1 MLAEDFSMNN
11 LLLIVLPLATA
22 LSAWVALRLVVWG
35 VLYPLAPRRMMGMTM
50 QGALPANM
58 RRIGEGVADMMLRQ
72 LADGSLKPGADAF
85 LSVEPLISGHLD
97 TFLAVRLKE
106 KMPVISAF
114 IGDKTVGK
122 LKAAMMEEISE
133 LLPQVID
140 NYTSSLARDAGLKQ
154 KIADRIAHMPAAEL
168 EGMVAPVLKQ
178 AAGKATLP
186 VLLVGF
192 LCGLVPAMVL
202 YLIK

>member
-1 MLAEDFSMNN
+1 M
-11 LLLIVLPLATA
+11 
-22 LSAWVALRLVVWG
+22 SAWVALRMVAWG
-35 VLYPLAPRRMMGMTM
+35 VLYPLAPRRVLGVTL
-50 QGALPANM
+50 QGALPANI
-58 RRIGEGVADMMLRQ
+58 RRIGEGVAEAMMAQ

-85 LSVEPLISGHLD
+85 LAVEPLISGHLD

-140 NYTSSLARDAGLKQ
+140 NYTASLARDAQLKQ
-154 KIADRIAHMPAAEL
+154 KIVEKVANMPAAEL
-168 EGMVAPVLKQ
+168 EGMVAPALKQ
-178 AAGKATLP
+178 AAGRAALP
-186 VLLVGF
+186 VIVIGF
-192 LCGLVPAMVL
+192 LFGIVSAVVIYLL
-202 YLIK
+202 Y

>member
-1 MLAEDFSMNN
+1 MNN
-11 LLLIVLPLATA
+11 FLLIVLPVATA
-22 LSAWVALRLVVWG
+22 LSAWVALRVVVWG
-35 VLYPLAPRRMMGMTM
+35 VLYPLVPRRVLGMTL

-58 RRIGEGVADMMLRQ
+58 RQIGEGVANALLMQ
-72 LADGSLKPGADAF
+72 LADGSLKPGAEGLAT
-85 LSVEPLISGHLD
+85 LEPLISAHLD

-140 NYTSSLARDAGLKQ
+140 NYTASLAGDASLKQ
-154 KIADRIAHMPAAEL
+154 KITDKMAHMPAAEL
-168 EGMVAPVLKQ
+168 EGMVAPVLQQ

-186 VLLVGF
+186 VVVIGF
-192 LCGLVPAMVL
+192 LCGVVPAVVIYFL
-202 YLIK
+202 N

>member
-1 MLAEDFSMNN
+1 MNS
-11 LLLIVLPLATA
+11 LFLFVLPVATA
-22 LSAWVALRLVVWG
+22 LSAWVTLRVVVWG
-35 VLYPLAPRRMMGMTM
+35 VLYPLVPRRLMGMTL

-58 RRIGEGVADMMLRQ
+58 RQIGEGVANALLMQ
-72 LADGSLKPGADAF
+72 LADGSLKPGAEGLAT
-85 LSVEPLISGHLD
+85 VEPLISAHLD

-140 NYTSSLARDAGLKQ
+140 NYTASLAQDAGLKQ
-154 KIADRIAHMPAAEL
+154 RIADRIAHMRAAEL

-178 AAGKATLP
+178 ATAKVTLP
-186 VLLVGF
+186 VILIGF
-192 LCGLVPAMVL
+192 LCGVVPAVVIYLL
-202 YLIK
+202 Y

>member
-1 MLAEDFSMNN
+1 MNN
-11 LLLIVLPLATA
+11 LLLIVLPVATA
-22 LSAWVALRLVVWG
+22 LSAWVALRVVVWG
-35 VLYPLAPRRMMGMTM
+35 VLYPLVPRRVLGITL

-58 RRIGEGVADMMLRQ
+58 SHIGEGVSNALLMQ
-72 LADGSLKPGADAF
+72 LAEGSLTPGADGLA
-85 LSVEPLISGHLD
+85 SVEPLISAHLD

-122 LKAAMMEEISE
+122 LKVAMMEEIND

-140 NYTSSLARDAGLKQ
+140 NYTTSLADDAGLKQ
-154 KIADRIAHMPAAEL
+154 RIADRIAHMRAAEL

-178 AAGKATLP
+178 AASRATLP
-186 VLLVGF
+186 VVVIGF
-192 LCGLVPAMVL
+192 LCGVVPAVIL
-202 YLIK
+202 YVTN